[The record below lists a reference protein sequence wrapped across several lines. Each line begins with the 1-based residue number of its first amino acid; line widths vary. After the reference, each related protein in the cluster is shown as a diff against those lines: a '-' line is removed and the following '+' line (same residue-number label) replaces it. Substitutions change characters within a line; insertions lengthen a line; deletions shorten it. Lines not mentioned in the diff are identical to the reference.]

1 MILRKLALGVGFSL
15 LLSWPLAADRWTA
28 MDGSAGYQSDTG
40 HTIARSLKKSSSER
54 VVRTARLFEGL
65 PYVWAGV
72 SPVKGFDCS
81 GFVHEVMRL
90 NGYSIP
96 RMADDQF
103 YKSERVSRKDLV
115 AGDMVFF
122 ETYLPG
128 PSHVGFYLG
137 NDEFIHA
144 SSSGRGVIISKLTS
158 GYYSERFLGGG
169 RPSGYVL
176 GSDEVVAEAPPAAT
190 PVRPKEAILTQAELD
205 TPLVIPTPIAP

>member
-1 MILRKLALGVGFSL
+1 MILRKFALGIGFSL
-15 LLSWPLAADRWTA
+15 LLSWPLAADRWSA
-28 MDGSAGYQSDTG
+28 MEDQTGYQSDTG
-40 HTIARSLKKSSSER
+40 LTIARSLTRSSSDR
-54 VVRTARLFEGL
+54 VLRTAKLFEGL

-90 NGYSIP
+90 NGYSVP

-103 YKSERVSRKDLV
+103 YKSERVSRDDLQP
-115 AGDMVFF
+115 GDMVFF

-144 SSSGRGVIISKLTS
+144 SSSGRGVIVSKLDS

-169 RPSGYVL
+169 RPAGYVMGDSETL
-176 GSDEVVAEAPPAAT
+176 ADLEAPPMPSEVDGKA
-190 PVRPKEAILTQAELD
+190 LTKLD
-205 TPLVIPTPIAP
+205 SDIPMVAPTPITP